1 MAAWPRAARAQ
12 QPAMPVIGFLLGA
25 SPEAYTSM
33 MTVFREGLKEA
44 GYVEG
49 HNVAIEYRWAEGHYD
64 RLPALAADLVRR
76 QVAEIVTVGTPAAL
90 AAKAA
95 SSTIPIVIL
104 VGVDPVQIGLVAG
117 LNRPGG
123 NVTGLAVLGVEL
135 AAKRLEVLHE
145 LLRTSAV
152 VALLVKPNTP
162 ITEPETKGVRD
173 AARSLGLQL
182 HVLDASTEGEIDAAF
197 EKLIELRAGGLLV
210 SVDGF
215 LLNQRN
221 QIVALAA
228 RHAVPAIYGLREFAA
243 AGGLMSY
250 GTDLADGFR
259 QVGVYAGKILKGAKP
274 ADLPVQR
281 VVRVEFVVN
290 LKTAKTLGL
299 TFPITLLGRA
309 DEVIE

>member
-1 MAAWPRAARAQ
+1 M
-12 QPAMPVIGFLLGA
+12 
-25 SPEAYTSM
+25 
-33 MTVFREGLKEA
+33 
-44 GYVEG
+44 
-49 HNVAIEYRWAEGHYD
+49 
-64 RLPALAADLVRR
+64 
-76 QVAEIVTVGTPAAL
+76 
-90 AAKAA
+90 
-95 SSTIPIVIL
+95 
-104 VGVDPVQIGLVAG
+104 
-117 LNRPGG
+117 
-123 NVTGLAVLGVEL
+123 TGLAVLGVEL

-259 QVGVYAGKILKGAKP
+259 QVGTYAGKIL
-274 ADLPVQR
+274 
-281 VVRVEFVVN
+281 
-290 LKTAKTLGL
+290 
-299 TFPITLLGRA
+299 RA
-309 DEVIE
+309 RNRQIYRSNEWLEWSSSSTSRPPRHSASPSQSRCSAAPMR